1 MQKFIS
7 EIREMVSR
15 LVRDEESRR
24 FESCHSDF
32 FEKRLLKEAILTGSS
47 YNFWIVFCLE
57 FGICNEVANHIVN
70 WIHLKSYM
78 DVNFSLR

>member
-1 MQKFIS
+1 
-7 EIREMVSR
+7 
-15 LVRDEESRR
+15 
-24 FESCHSDF
+24 
-32 FEKRLLKEAILTGSS
+32 LLKEAILTGSS